1 MWHERGRWV
10 SLNLH
15 RHRTSNWAEEARRVG
30 TTGTETAVLNKCVL
44 IGRRQHTVCVWSPED
59 KFRRGLKMWLSW
71 RSACLA
77 HTALTWISMTCHGAG
92 YSQLQNSREQW
103 KVLSACKTEVTWN
116 PGSRKAGRR
125 GKRKELSPRVL
136 WGLEL
141 CSFPGLKDK
150 LTNKVPLLTDTYHSL
165 TLKRLH
171 RLVFVGFIPS
181 WWCCSEAVELTGAE
195 AWLQKQ
201 VTFEG

>member
-125 GKRKELSPRVL
+125 GKRKDWVHGCYGALSFVL
-136 WGLEL
+136 FQA
-141 CSFPGLKDK
+141 SK
-150 LTNKVPLLTDTYHSL
+150 TNWQTKYLFSL
-165 TLKRLH
+165 TRITVWLWNVSTGSCLWASSPADGVVRRLWN
-171 RLVFVGFIPS
+171 LQ
-181 WWCCSEAVELTGAE
+181 ELRPDCRNR
-195 AWLQKQ
+195 
-201 VTFEG
+201 